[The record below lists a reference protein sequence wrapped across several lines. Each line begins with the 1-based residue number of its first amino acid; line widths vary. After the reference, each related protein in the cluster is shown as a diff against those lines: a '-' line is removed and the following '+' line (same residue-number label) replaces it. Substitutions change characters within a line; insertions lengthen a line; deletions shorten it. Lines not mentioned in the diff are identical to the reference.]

1 MFVTKREGLE
11 KYEVKKVAD
20 SIFRA
25 MQLSGEQDRQVADE
39 IADLITISLEKQNV
53 PELTGSIIREATERV
68 LIEVGR
74 SNIAKAYILQGERRK
89 KVQEAVRI
97 RKNLTDEPNYL
108 AVLGEMANYK
118 FFEINGVLKFNTR
131 IGVLRNIEG
140 SSLDLTNLFTRT
152 DGFYGDPHYK
162 QHVFNYARRE
172 AIDRSLTWDQLAQST
187 WIPKAFRTEII
198 NLERAEE
205 VARIIPLE
213 FQVNTK
219 IYTGFPEDIRKAV
232 LEGSMYYRGAVKVV
246 AERAK
251 R

>member
-1 MFVTKREGLE
+1 MT
-11 KYEVKKVAD
+11 
-20 SIFRA
+20 
-25 MQLSGEQDRQVADE
+25 
-39 IADLITISLEKQNV
+39 
-53 PELTGSIIREATERV
+53 
-68 LIEVGR
+68 
-74 SNIAKAYILQGERRK
+74 
-89 KVQEAVRI
+89 
-97 RKNLTDEPNYL
+97 NYL
-108 AVLGEMANYK
+108 AVWGVMSQNI
-118 FFEINGVLKFNTR
+118 FSEIHGVLRFNTR
-131 IGVLRNIEG
+131 MGVLRNIEG

-162 QHVFNYARRE
+162 QLVFNYARRE
-172 AIDRSLTWDQLAQST
+172 AIDRGLTWEQLAQST